1 MHFSTKDILQPFHTT
16 WLPDH
21 IQAAMLRL
29 DLVHPVV
36 SGNKWFKLKYNLEA
50 AAGRPVVTFGGAWS
64 NHIIATAAACKMAG
78 ISCTGIIR
86 GERPAVMSK
95 TLEQA
100 ADMGMQLVFVSREE
114 YREMTKHGVA
124 EGDLDAESGQVIPES
139 NTDAEHSS
147 ESARHA
153 NASCFIPSNAYIIP
167 EGGHNTLGAKGCSEI
182 LSLEDTS
189 SFSHII
195 CSVGTG
201 TTMAGLINATTVDK
215 EDAIDEVLHDL
226 AQLVVGSP
234 EITPQEVIGIS
245 ALKGAFSLKEEI
257 ESLLIKPGSWE
268 LLHDFHEG
276 GYGKTSPALIEAM
289 NDFYRQTGIPLDRV
303 YTGKMVLAVQKL
315 VQQGYFPPNSHL
327 LLIHSGGL
335 QGNDSLLPDV
345 LCF

>member
-16 WLPDH
+16 WLPEH

-50 AAGRPVVTFGGAWS
+50 AKGRPIVTFGGAWS
-64 NHIIATAAACKMAG
+64 NHIVATAAACKMAG
-78 ISCTGIIR
+78 LPCTGIIR
-86 GERPAVMSK
+86 GEIPAVLST
-95 TLEQA
+95 TLQQA
-100 ADMGMQLVFVSREE
+100 ASMGMRLVFVSREE
-114 YREMTKHGVA
+114 YRQLTNI
-124 EGDLDAESGQVIPES
+124 DRSPDAFEADNFAYASYGLNDNDIPA
-139 NTDAEHSS
+139 DA
-147 ESARHA
+147 
-153 NASCFIPSNAYIIP
+153 YVIP
-167 EGGHNTLGAKGCSEI
+167 EGGHNALGVKGCSEI
-182 LSLEDTS
+182 LSLADTS
-189 SFSHII
+189 DFTHII
-195 CSVGTG
+195 CAVGTG
-201 TTMAGLINATTVDK
+201 TTMAGLINATVEGTETIV
-215 EDAIDEVLHDL
+215 DEVLHDL

-234 EITPQEVIGIS
+234 DHITQKVVGIS
-245 ALKGAFSLKEEI
+245 ALKGAFSLQQEI
-257 ESLLIKPGSWE
+257 ESLLISPGPWE

-276 GYGKTSPALIEAM
+276 GYGKMSDDLITAM

-315 VQQGYFPPNSHL
+315 LQQGYFPANSRL

>member
-16 WLPDH
+16 WLPDN

-50 AAGRPVVTFGGAWS
+50 AAGKPIVTFGGAWS
-64 NHIIATAAACKMAG
+64 NHIVATAAACKMAG
-78 ISCTGIIR
+78 LSSTGIIR
-86 GERPAVMSK
+86 GERPAVLSK

-100 ADMGMQLVFVSREE
+100 ADMGMELVFVSREM
-114 YREMTKHGVA
+114 YKEMTKRVVA
-124 EGDLDAESGQVIPES
+124 EGYLD
-139 NTDAEHSS
+139 
-147 ESARHA
+147 
-153 NASCFIPSNAYIIP
+153 AYIIP
-167 EGGHNTLGAKGCSEI
+167 EGGHNALGAKGCSEI
-182 LSLEDTS
+182 LSLADTS
-189 SFSHII
+189 PFSHII

-215 EDAIDEVLHDL
+215 ESAIEEVLHDL

-234 EITPQEVIGIS
+234 EVTPQEVIGIS

-257 ESLLIKPGSWE
+257 ESLLIHPGGSWE

-276 GYGKTSPALIEAM
+276 GYGKISPTLINTM

-303 YTGKMVLAVQKL
+303 YTGKLVLAVQKL
-315 VQQGYFPPNSHL
+315 VEQGYFPPNSHL
-327 LLIHSGGL
+327 LLVHSGGL

-345 LCF
+345 LCY